1 MCLARLFIFPFL
13 VLNRK
18 VFKLRDIYRYL
29 MRRIILN
36 KGRLVLQEDEVLGF
50 IEKRVTRFGTSA
62 KVDCPKQYIGK
73 RAYVVVCK
81 D

>member
-1 MCLARLFIFPFL
+1 M
-13 VLNRK
+13 RK
-18 VFKLRDIYRYL
+18 
-29 MRRIILN
+29 IILN

-81 D
+81 G